1 MKWHIDMNGRSNY
14 LREFQSNYLLLQF
27 SLNLIE
33 LKRSTEFTWN
43 VEHNRC
49 QTSTEATH
57 GGRRMRKKR
66 RGVNVGN
73 EKVSSASPVSLS
85 SPWWALQLGRLLDP
99 SQMPTPAEL
108 CKETESRQTS
118 SHLICIIRSFAC
130 LLEDAT
136 HCRSQQDQ
144 QTAVSVV
151 FFGPIKSAANCKSDY
166 KVNAPSLRS
175 PIFLTE
181 MT

>member
-1 MKWHIDMNGRSNY
+1 ML
-14 LREFQSNYLLLQF
+14 LRF
-27 SLNLIE
+27 SLNLIW
-33 LKRSTEFTWN
+33 LKCSTEFKSN
-43 VEHNRC
+43 VGYNRC
-49 QTSTEATH
+49 QPEPEATH

-73 EKVSSASPVSLS
+73 EKVTSASPVSLS
-85 SPWWALQLGRLLDP
+85 SSLWWALQLGRLLDP

-108 CKETESRQTS
+108 CKETETRQTS

-151 FFGPIKSAANCKSDY
+151 FSVESSPQQIANQITKLML
-166 KVNAPSLRS
+166 VR
-175 PIFLTE
+175 
-181 MT
+181 